1 MSHLKPVLIRLP
13 QDVALEVRAHCK
25 SKGLRISE
33 FLRGLVIEACR
44 AGLDAPGTG
53 RQLVWIENDLNFAA
67 VALDALLAGHPD
79 PELRTRA
86 HAAFARKAER
96 RHVPDASRSGA
107 VR

>member
-1 MSHLKPVLIRLP
+1 MSQLKPVLIRLP
-13 QDVALEVRAHCK
+13 QDIALEVRAHCK
-25 SKGLRISE
+25 TKGLRVSE

-44 AGLDAPGTG
+44 EGLNAPGTA

-86 HAAFARKAER
+86 HAAFARKSER
-96 RHVPDASRSGA
+96 RHAPDVARSGA